1 MRTDDYGGCD
11 ELHCCYL
18 CSHVDIRTDSQQSG
32 RLMVGGNGRR
42 CKMVRLPN
50 RKQIATAIV
59 KTGKVPQ
66 SFDEIL
72 AVLKTKSLNECRWIL
87 HYYPDVR
94 AAMVD

>member
-1 MRTDDYGGCD
+1 
-11 ELHCCYL
+11 
-18 CSHVDIRTDSQQSG
+18 
-32 RLMVGGNGRR
+32 
-42 CKMVRLPN
+42 MVRLPN

-87 HYYPDVR
+87 HRHPDVR